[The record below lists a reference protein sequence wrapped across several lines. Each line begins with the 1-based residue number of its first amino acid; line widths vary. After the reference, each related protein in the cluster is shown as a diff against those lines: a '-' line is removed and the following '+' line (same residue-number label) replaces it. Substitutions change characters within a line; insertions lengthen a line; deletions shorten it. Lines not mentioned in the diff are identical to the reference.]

1 MALSV
6 VEEDFLE
13 EMPLPTVPVTEDDTF
28 VPLFE
33 LDETLV
39 ADFEAVLADETLLPD
54 LLVAPDAVDFVLDR
68 FVELLAD
75 KLVLTERPDEVFA
88 VSLLHATPIQ
98 GRLNELETNEVV
110 FAEVFTEFFVVDQ
123 GFNVSLLHG

>member
-1 MALSV
+1 
-6 VEEDFLE
+6 
-13 EMPLPTVPVTEDDTF
+13 
-28 VPLFE
+28 VPLFT

-39 ADFEAVLADETLLPD
+39 LDFEAVLVEETLLPD
-54 LLVAPDAVDFVLDR
+54 LLDVPDVWDFALDD

-75 KLVLTERPDEVFA
+75 ELVLTERPDEVFA

-98 GRLNELETNEVV
+98 GRLDELGTDEVV
-110 FAEVFTEFFVVDQ
+110 FAEVLVVDQ